1 MKSAKLYI
9 LALSFISLSRSVS
22 LNVIA
27 RGLFLLPFI
36 LLIIIS
42 FFQFN
47 QKLKELFLHSFL
59 ILALIYAP
67 PPSDKIC
74 FSPFKH
80 DNVNETDYKKLHD
93 AGLPNTIGKG
103 KMGMYPQLFQKKY
116 LGFEFIKR
124 QQKQDDFVSLIF
136 LIIKISFSLLAI
148 ISLIKLGYSSKVRLT
163 RLREIEES
171 FLYEKY
177 RFNVLTDKFDDLFSS
192 EGEQRFMKDQDQII
206 SRDIIRVIWR

>member
-1 MKSAKLYI
+1 MIYSVKYQVLNLSKS
-9 LALSFISLSRSVS
+9 F
-22 LNVIA
+22 
-27 RGLFLLPFI
+27 
-36 LLIIIS
+36 
-42 FFQFN
+42 
-47 QKLKELFLHSFL
+47 
-59 ILALIYAP
+59 
-67 PPSDKIC
+67 
-74 FSPFKH
+74 
-80 DNVNETDYKKLHD
+80 YK
-93 AGLPNTIGKG
+93 NSI
-103 KMGMYPQLFQKKY
+103 FQKKY
-116 LGFEFIKR
+116 LGFVFIKR
-124 QQKQDDFVSLIF
+124 QQKQDNFVSLIF

>member
-1 MKSAKLYI
+1 MIYSVKYQVLNLSKS
-9 LALSFISLSRSVS
+9 F
-22 LNVIA
+22 
-27 RGLFLLPFI
+27 
-36 LLIIIS
+36 
-42 FFQFN
+42 
-47 QKLKELFLHSFL
+47 
-59 ILALIYAP
+59 
-67 PPSDKIC
+67 
-74 FSPFKH
+74 
-80 DNVNETDYKKLHD
+80 YKNSIFH
-93 AGLPNTIGKG
+93 
-103 KMGMYPQLFQKKY
+103 KKY
-116 LGFEFIKR
+116 LDSVFIKR

-177 RFNVLTDKFDDLFSS
+177 RFNLLTDKFDDLFSS